1 MKDFKFY
8 INIEAEPE
16 DVYASLTNPFTIE
29 LWSDMPAKIEAV
41 PGTEFE
47 ILDGGI
53 VGKILEVE
61 PNKKVVQ
68 QWYFGDQEE
77 PSVATILIHPDK
89 KGKVSVELRH
99 TNIPDQDF
107 KDITEGWK
115 KYYLGRIKEFL
126 EIE

>member
-8 INIEAEPE
+8 ISIDAEPE

-53 VGKILEVE
+53 VGKILELE

-68 QWYFGDQEE
+68 QWYFGDQKE
-77 PSVATILIHPDK
+77 PSIVTILIHPD

-107 KDITEGWK
+107 KEIAEGWK

>member
-1 MKDFKFY
+1 MRDFKFY
-8 INIEAEPE
+8 ISIDAGPE
-16 DVYASLTNPFTIE
+16 DVYACLTNSFTIE

-47 ILDGGI
+47 MLDGGI
-53 VGKILEVE
+53 VGRMLELE

-68 QWYFGDQEE
+68 QWYFGDQEK
-77 PSVATILIHPDK
+77 PSIVTILIHPDK
-89 KGKVSVELRH
+89 SKVSVELRH
-99 TNIPDQDF
+99 TNIPDEDF
-107 KDITEGWK
+107 KDITDGWK

>member
-8 INIEAEPE
+8 IRIDAEPE
-16 DVYASLTNPFTIE
+16 DVYACLTNPFTIE
-29 LWSDMPAKIEAV
+29 LWSDMPARVEAV

-47 ILDGGI
+47 MLDGGI
-53 VGKILEVE
+53 VGKMLELE

-77 PSVATILIHPDK
+77 PSIVTILIHPDK
-89 KGKVSVELRH
+89 SKVSVELRH
-99 TNIPDQDF
+99 TNIPDEDF

>member
-1 MKDFKFY
+1 MKDFKYY
-8 INIEAEPE
+8 INIDAEPE

-29 LWSDMPAKIEAV
+29 LWSDLPAKIEAV

-53 VGKILEVE
+53 VGKILELE

-68 QWYFGDQEE
+68 QWYFGDQTE
-77 PSVATILIHPDK
+77 PSIATILIHPE

-99 TNIPDQDF
+99 TNIPDRDY

-115 KYYLGRIKEFL
+115 KYFLGRIKEFL